1 MFSGE
6 ERPQAFADYFQEK
19 VNNILNET
27 LIPDVP
33 DCGTNKVTVENANFF
48 SYEKVLQTMITLK
61 SKKCFGYDNIPLLV
75 LKDGAEVL
83 ASPYSILFEKVYQT
97 KELPDQWKIS
107 RTVPLFKKGNKK
119 NINSYRPISNL
130 CSASKIFE
138 RLMLNRLVDIE
149 STNNVDLT
157 GEGQHGFK
165 KGRST
170 VTALK
175 EIQSQIA
182 RKIDEGQYVA
192 MGSLDLTAAFDVV
205 NVDLLMKRL
214 IILGLPSDWLDL
226 LGAWLR
232 DRAAFVEVSADRSML
247 FDVNIGTVQGSI
259 LGPVLFSL
267 FIAPVFGLNKIFAYA
282 DDTYTITS
290 SRKKQDALEELG
302 KALTTISLW
311 FKSSGLKV
319 NEEKTEIAIF
329 YKNNCNPADV
339 LINGNI
345 VRTKSTINVLGIMMD
360 TTLTWHEH
368 INNTVN
374 NVQSKIHAIRRIQ
387 RYFLNDELLQ
397 LLKTY
402 CYPSLYYASNVWLT
416 PSLNANLK
424 SKLFSASGKI
434 LSIIE
439 INSYKNLHKKFT
451 RATPEMWQN
460 YELAVSLYDLNITK
474 LPSADWQI
482 LQNNALQ
489 NRRSPKLQFTSTNN
503 LRCGLNV
510 LPNRL
515 KTITNRIDA
524 SWLTLTKETYKQK
537 CKKEF
542 ITAPLVEY

>member
-1 MFSGE
+1 
-6 ERPQAFADYFQEK
+6 
-19 VNNILNET
+19 
-27 LIPDVP
+27 
-33 DCGTNKVTVENANFF
+33 
-48 SYEKVLQTMITLK
+48 
-61 SKKCFGYDNIPLLV
+61 
-75 LKDGAEVL
+75 
-83 ASPYSILFEKVYQT
+83 
-97 KELPDQWKIS
+97 
-107 RTVPLFKKGNKK
+107 
-119 NINSYRPISNL
+119 
-130 CSASKIFE
+130 
-138 RLMLNRLVDIE
+138 
-149 STNNVDLT
+149 
-157 GEGQHGFK
+157 
-165 KGRST
+165 
-170 VTALK
+170 
-175 EIQSQIA
+175 
-182 RKIDEGQYVA
+182 
-192 MGSLDLTAAFDVV
+192 
-205 NVDLLMKRL
+205 
-214 IILGLPSDWLDL
+214 
-226 LGAWLR
+226 
-232 DRAAFVEVSADRSML
+232 
-247 FDVNIGTVQGSI
+247 
-259 LGPVLFSL
+259 
-267 FIAPVFGLNKIFAYA
+267 
-282 DDTYTITS
+282 
-290 SRKKQDALEELG
+290 
-302 KALTTISLW
+302 LW

-319 NEEKTEIAIF
+319 NEEKTEITIF
-329 YKNNCNPADV
+329 YKNNCNTSDV
-339 LINGNI
+339 LINGNN
-345 VRTKSTINVLGIMMD
+345 VRTKNTIKVLGLMMD

-368 INNTVN
+368 VSNTVN